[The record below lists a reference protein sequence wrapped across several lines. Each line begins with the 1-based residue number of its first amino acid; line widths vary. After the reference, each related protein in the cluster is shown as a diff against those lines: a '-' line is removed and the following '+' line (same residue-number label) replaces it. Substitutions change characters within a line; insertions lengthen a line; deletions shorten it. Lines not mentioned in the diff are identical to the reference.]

1 MCACGIKMS
10 PRAIKCIS
18 IHIPQKLLLRCL
30 MGVCMGVLLLETW
43 TEYLV
48 VVPTGSSSG
57 STSDHHL
64 RPWSCCGAIFF
75 NATFDNRRSRRRVV
89 KKQNA
94 IFNGIFYLDA
104 ARTTLACEYVDCTLR
119 STMSSSVRTLH
130 SLQFWRVLGQIF
142 AAVVA
147 TLEKRRSARDWHPK
161 ISDQFLSRITGP
173 PAAFVAIITLRS
185 DHRNCTRYGR
195 WLGVLPWHLPA
206 RTERDLCRKKKN
218 VRQKKNICMCAC
230 EWRRRIF
237 ENKPRAAD
245 FWAVNIRIA
254 IELIR

>member
-18 IHIPQKLLLRCL
+18 THIPQKLLLRCL

-130 SLQFWRVLGQIF
+130 SLQFWRVLGQIS
-142 AAVVA
+142 
-147 TLEKRRSARDWHPK
+147 LRLWQLLKRGEARAIDTPK
-161 ISDQFLSRITGP
+161 FPINFCPEL
-173 PAAFVAIITLRS
+173 
-185 DHRNCTRYGR
+185 
-195 WLGVLPWHLPA
+195 LGHLPLSS
-206 RTERDLCRKKKN
+206 R
-218 VRQKKNICMCAC
+218 
-230 EWRRRIF
+230 
-237 ENKPRAAD
+237 
-245 FWAVNIRIA
+245 
-254 IELIR
+254 